1 MAQREVKKQQRTKI
15 PVRREISAGGLVWRR
30 RPEQGLEFVL
40 VRPRG
45 SDTWAMPKGHLEK
58 GESIEAAAVREVR
71 EETGLSVGRIEPL
84 GDVSY
89 IFSSRDSPGAPL
101 TRISKR
107 VHFFLMEFTGGD
119 HADHDSEIDEVAWLS
134 ASEAFNR
141 ATYGDECKLIE
152 KAIDIL
158 SPNDAA

>member
-1 MAQREVKKQQRTKI
+1 MVPREAKKQPRTKI

-30 RPEQGLEFVL
+30 TPQEEFEFVL
-40 VRPRG
+40 IRPRG

-58 GESIEAAAVREVR
+58 GESIEDAAVREVR
-71 EETGLSVGRIEPL
+71 EETGLTVGRIEPL

-89 IFSSRDSPGAPL
+89 IFSLRDSPGAPL

-107 VHFFLMEFTGGD
+107 VHFFLMEFAGGD
-119 HADHDSEIDEVAWLS
+119 HVDHDHEIDEVAWLS
-134 ASEAFNR
+134 ASEALDR
-141 ATYGDECKLIE
+141 ATYADERKLIE

-158 SPNDAA
+158 SPKDAA